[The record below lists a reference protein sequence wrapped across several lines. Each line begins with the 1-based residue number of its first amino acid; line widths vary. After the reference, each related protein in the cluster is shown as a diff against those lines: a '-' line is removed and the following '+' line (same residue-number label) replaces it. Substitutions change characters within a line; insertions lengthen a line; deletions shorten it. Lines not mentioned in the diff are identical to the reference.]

1 MPTKKETNQ
10 QEILEE
16 TQCRGTNKR
25 GERCKRAP
33 VKGASVC
40 SKHGGNTP
48 QVRAAATRRVSA
60 AKIKAQAEARL
71 AHVGVEPVK
80 DPLEELGKLASSSY
94 SMMNALGA
102 RVNAL
107 EDISTYNYEGTEQLA
122 VEVELYERAIDRT
135 HKLFNSLIKAGFNE
149 REIKLQE
156 QEALV
161 VFSILEKVL
170 AEIGLR
176 PKQEREARLLLAQE
190 FRKID
195 SGGGITDGDVLET
208 GGPSGPSEEVG

>member
-1 MPTKKETNQ
+1 MSTKRETKD

-40 SKHGGNTP
+40 SKHGGNAP
-48 QVRAAATRRVSA
+48 QVRSSAARRVKA
-60 AKIKAQAEARL
+60 AKIKAQAEASL
-71 AHVGVEPVK
+71 AYTGLEPVK
-80 DPLEELGKLASSSY
+80 DPLEELGKLASQSY

-107 EDISTYNYEGTEQLA
+107 QDISTYNFEGTEQLA

-161 VFSILEKVL
+161 IFSILEKVL

-176 PKQEREARLLLAQE
+176 PKQEREARLLLATE
-190 FRKID
+190 FRKLE
-195 SGGGITDGDVLET
+195 SGGGIVDGDVLEA
-208 GGPSGPSEEVG
+208 GGPIGSSEEME